1 MARAWFE
8 TRTKRYKPT
17 AAGTTPLYK
26 IAKGQVVRGVYA
38 RVDVARVAGTSVEV
52 GDAADPD
59 GYFAEATL
67 ASTVTGRKVGKGAY
81 LTEEGGKVYDTATAV
96 NAVLTGTP
104 TTMPDIVF
112 EILILNTSLK

>member
-17 AAGTTPLYK
+17 AASTTALFS
-26 IAKGQVVRGVYA
+26 IAKGQAVLAIFA
-38 RVDVARVAGTSVEV
+38 RVDVARVAGTSVTV
-52 GDAADPD
+52 GDGSDVD
-59 GYFAEATL
+59 GLFTETEL
-67 ASTVTGRKVGKGAY
+67 ASTAAGRKAGAGAY
-81 LTEEGGKVYDTATAV
+81 LAASGGKIYNAADTV
-96 NAVLTGTP
+96 DAVLTGTP